1 MNEKTHVREIFSSTQ
16 GEGIYVG
23 VRQIFLRFPLCNLDC
38 GYCDTPSKEL
48 PDYCRV
54 EASPGSGNFNKI
66 KNPVSA
72 EEISKIISSLKTND
86 LHSVS
91 LTGGE
96 PLLYPGFIRELRN
109 IVEIP
114 FYLETNST
122 LPKNA
127 NEIRDCV
134 DFTAADIKI
143 DCPKFYENSIETI
156 KILKD
161 KNLFI
166 KIVVLPDT
174 GIGEV
179 EKIASDLKSRGIGVP
194 LVLQPV
200 TPQGKVRNAPD
211 NKKLMDIADS
221 CAKHLTDVRIIPQV
235 HKILGVL

>member
-1 MNEKTHVREIFSSTQ
+1 M
-16 GEGIYVG
+16 
-23 VRQIFLRFPLCNLDC
+23 
-38 GYCDTPSKEL
+38 
-48 PDYCRV
+48 
-54 EASPGSGNFNKI
+54 
-66 KNPVSA
+66 
-72 EEISKIISSLKTND
+72 
-86 LHSVS
+86 
-91 LTGGE
+91 
-96 PLLYPGFIRELRN
+96 
-109 IVEIP
+109 
-114 FYLETNST
+114 
-122 LPKNA
+122 
-127 NEIRDCV
+127 
-134 DFTAADIKI
+134 TA
-143 DCPKFYENSIETI
+143 PKFYENSIETI

-179 EKIASDLKSRGIGVP
+179 EKIASDLKSRGIDVP